1 MLTYISEGL
10 TKFAF
15 KEECH
20 FYPED
25 GYDKFLQDTS
35 NQLQDYTIY

>member
-25 GYDKFLQDTS
+25 GYKFLQDTS